1 MIASASGSQLGP
13 YAFSASNV
21 IWVVGSPKIA
31 RNLEDGLRRV
41 KEFVMPHEEERMKA
55 RTGGKMGTMLGKLM
69 IFERESPSLG
79 RKLTLILVRE
89 PTGD

>member
-1 MIASASGSQLGP
+1 
-13 YAFSASNV
+13 
-21 IWVVGSPKIA
+21 
-31 RNLEDGLRRV
+31 
-41 KEFVMPHEEERMKA
+41 
-55 RTGGKMGTMLGKLM
+55 MLGKLM